1 MAARPPDYHR
11 ISDPRELRAIAHPTR
26 ERVLAELYAVGP
38 MRAADV
44 AEAIGIPANQASFH
58 LRQLAKYG
66 LVAEAPELARD
77 GRDRVW
83 RAVNEHGISLD
94 IEDLEEVP
102 GGRAAVKVWRR
113 QATAATHELVDTAYA
128 ARKEKGRHIMISA
141 NALSLSAKEAKEFS
155 VELAALVDRWSTRGS
170 STDAK
175 APPGRITYHLL
186 QILQPY
192 PELES

>member
-1 MAARPPDYHR
+1 MAARRPDYHR
-11 ISDPRELRAIAHPTR
+11 ISDPRVLRAIAHPTR

-94 IEDLEEVP
+94 IEDLEVGP
-102 GGRAAVKVWRR
+102 GGGAAVMGWRR

-141 NALSLSAKEAKEFS
+141 NALSLSAREAKEFGA
-155 VELAALVDRWSTRGS
+155 ELAALVDRWMRGPS
-170 STDAK
+170 ADAK
-175 APPGRITYHLL
+175 APAGRTTYHLL

-192 PELES
+192 PDLES

>member
-1 MAARPPDYHR
+1 MPTRPPDYHR
-11 ISDPRELRAIAHPTR
+11 ISDPRVLRAIAHPTR

-38 MRAADV
+38 LRAADV

-83 RAVNEHGISLD
+83 RPVNEHGISLD

-128 ARKEKGRHIMISA
+128 ARKESGRHIMISA
-141 NALSLSAKEAKEFS
+141 TALSLTEKEAKEFGA
-155 VELAALVDRWSTRGS
+155 ELAALVDTWTTRG
-170 STDAK
+170 TEAK
-175 APPGRITYHLL
+175 GSGDRLTYHLL